1 MALKINIIDR
11 MRIILRAL
19 LGLLVTSALA
29 AQTTP
34 PLGITDK
41 TPELKAF
48 VNARIYVTPDRVVD
62 SATLVIDRGKIV
74 AVGRKVTIP
83 DGAVVIDLE
92 GESIYPG
99 FVDPFSEFGLK
110 SSPEPERRR
119 RGEPPVYEAS
129 RIGCNSWNNAIHAER
144 NWVEHFQPDSN
155 TASDFLKLGFT
166 TVQSIDRDGIF
177 RGRGFVVSLG
187 EGLPN
192 DLVVRPHSWHFLS
205 FDKGSSQQEYPTS
218 QMGAIALIR
227 QTLLDADWY
236 ARAHA
241 AHQKNPKQEKP
252 ETNLALEALQTVT
265 GETVIFETDDCLSLL
280 RADRIAREFGFNIVH
295 VGSGF
300 EFEGIEGIRAAGRTV
315 IVPVNFPEAP
325 ELTSLGDEVDVSL
338 QTLRRWDWAP
348 SNPAILEQNKVR
360 FAFTTDGLE
369 KKEDFFANLRRAIK
383 RGLSEKTALA
393 ALTTV
398 PAEVCG
404 VSHLL
409 GSIEPGK
416 LADFVVCNGNIFD
429 ERTAICA
436 VYTQGR
442 KTEFVPFDEVIFA
455 GYYTGELLGKSVAL
469 KIKDESHGTERRIS
483 GKLKSNMIGVEW
495 KDASHDRDL
504 LSFSIALDSLGS
516 AGVARFALRKEGD
529 RLSGR
534 VAFADGRWQT
544 WSASGAEQPMTDTTA
559 GQNNA
564 EFKDHEEEREDKSK
578 APDTLTAHLT
588 HPNMAYGF
596 ETLPQ
601 HENVLVRN
609 ATIWTSDSLG
619 ILDNA
624 DLLVKGGRIEA
635 VGHNLKAPSGYRV
648 IDATGKHITAGIID
662 EHSHMCLSGDIN
674 EGSDAI
680 SSEVRVSD
688 IIEPNDISVYRS
700 LAGGVTAARVLH
712 GSANP
717 IGGQA
722 QIIKLRWGGASEE
735 MKFTQAPPSIKFALG
750 ENVKQSGW
758 GDQFSIRYPQTRM
771 GVETIMRDAFQ
782 TAREYEAEWT
792 NYNALDLK
800 SRERTIPPRRNLR
813 LEPLVEV
820 LHSRMFITCHAYVQS
835 EILMMMQLAADY
847 GITISTFGHILE
859 GYKVADEMAKYKVGG
874 GSAPDWWAYKFE
886 VYDAIP
892 QNPGLMHQ
900 RGVLVSINS
909 DSPQLQR
916 LLNQAAAKSVMYT
929 GMSQKDALNMVT
941 INPARQLKAD
951 QYIGSLKAGK
961 DADFVIWSG
970 NPLSVYSHPE
980 QTWIDGKK
988 YFDVEDDARLRAQV
1002 DEEKNKL
1009 IQKILSQPGKK
1020 KDWDEHKRGSG
1031 RPHENGAGN
1040 ENTY

>member
-1 MALKINIIDR
+1 E
-11 MRIILRAL
+11 
-19 LGLLVTSALA
+19 
-29 AQTTP
+29 Q
-34 PLGITDK
+34 
-41 TPELKAF
+41 
-48 VNARIYVTPDRVVD
+48 
-62 SATLVIDRGKIV
+62 
-74 AVGRKVTIP
+74 
-83 DGAVVIDLE
+83 
-92 GESIYPG
+92 
-99 FVDPFSEFGLK
+99 
-110 SSPEPERRR
+110 
-119 RGEPPVYEAS
+119 
-129 RIGCNSWNNAIHAER
+129 
-144 NWVEHFQPDSN
+144 FQPDSK
-155 TASDFLKLGFT
+155 TAGDLLKLGFT
-166 TVQSIDRDGIF
+166 TVQSVDRDGIF
-177 RGRGFVVSLG
+177 RGRGLVVSLG
-187 EGLPN
+187 QGLPN

-205 FDKGSSQQEYPTS
+205 FDKGSSKQEYPTS

-236 ARAHA
+236 GRAHTA
-241 AHQKNPKQEKP
+241 YQKNQRQERP

-295 VGSGF
+295 VGSGL
-300 EFEGIEGIRAAGRTV
+300 EFEGIDGIKAAGHTV
-315 IVPVNFPEAP
+315 IVPVDFPETP
-325 ELTSLGDEVDVSL
+325 ELTSLGDEADVSL

-348 SNPAILEQNKVR
+348 SNPAILEQNRVK
-360 FAFTTDGLE
+360 FAFTTTGLE
-369 KKEDFFANLRRAIK
+369 KKEDFIANVRRAIK
-383 RGLSEKTALA
+383 RGLSERTALA

-404 VSHLL
+404 VAQLL
-409 GSIEPGK
+409 GSLEPGK
-416 LADFVVCNGNIFD
+416 LADFVVCDGNIFD
-429 ERTAICA
+429 EQTTVYA
-436 VYTQGR
+436 VYTHGR
-442 KTEFVPFDEVIFA
+442 KTEFVPFDEVSFA
-455 GYYTGELLGKSVAL
+455 GYYFGELMGKRVAL
-469 KIKDESHGTERRIS
+469 KIKDKVHAKERRIS
-483 GKLKSNMIGVEW
+483 GKLTSGTNSSELMN
-495 KDASHDRDL
+495 ASHDRDL

-529 RLSGR
+529 RLNGR

-544 WSASGAEQPMTDTTA
+544 WSAGRVEKPATDTTSD
-559 GQNNA
+559 QNDA
-564 EFKDHEEEREDKSK
+564 EIKDYEEERENQSTG
-578 APDTLTAHLT
+578 PDTLIARLT

-596 ETLPQ
+596 VTLPQ
-601 HENVLVRN
+601 QENVLVKN

-619 ILDNA
+619 VLDNA
-624 DLLVKGGRIEA
+624 DLLIRDGRIEA
-635 VGHNLKAPSGYRV
+635 VGRNLKAPSGYRV
-648 IDATGKHITAGIID
+648 IDATGKHVTAGIID

-680 SSEVRVSD
+680 SSEVRASD
-688 IIEPNDISVYRS
+688 IIEPDDISIYRS

-722 QIIKLRWGGASEE
+722 QIIKLRWGGSSEE

-758 GDQFSIRYPQTRM
+758 GDQFNIRYPQTRM
-771 GVETIMRDAFQ
+771 GVETIIRDAFQ
-782 TAREYEAEWT
+782 TAREYEAEWN
-792 NYNALDLK
+792 NYNALDRK
-800 SRERTIPPRRNLR
+800 SRESTIPPRRNLR
-813 LEPLVEV
+813 LEALVEV

-847 GITISTFGHILE
+847 GITIATFVHVLE
-859 GYKVADEMAKYKVGG
+859 GYKVADEMVKYHVGG

-929 GMSQKDALNMVT
+929 GMSQEDALDMVT

-951 QYIGSLKAGK
+951 QYIGSLKVGK

-988 YFDVEDDARLRAQV
+988 YFDIEDDARCRAQV
-1002 DEEKNKL
+1002 DGEKNKL
-1009 IQKILSQPGKK
+1009 IQKVLSQPEEKR
-1020 KDWDEHKRGSG
+1020 DWDDRKRGWG
-1031 RPHENGAGN
+1031 RPHEKGASD